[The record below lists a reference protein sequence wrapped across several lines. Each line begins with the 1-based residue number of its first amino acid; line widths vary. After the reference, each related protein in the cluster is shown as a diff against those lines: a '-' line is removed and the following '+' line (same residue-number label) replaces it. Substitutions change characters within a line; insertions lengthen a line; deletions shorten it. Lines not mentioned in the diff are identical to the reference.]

1 MIHFS
6 FRAGADIDGG
16 GGAFERET
24 GEKQDGKQ
32 ADCELFQNN
41 VSYLNKT
48 IHKLTYL
55 KYNNQQ
61 LRNLFINKFNHC
73 LFVAFSY
80 HKKAVQTSQSARLYS
95 K

>member
-6 FRAGADIDGG
+6 FGAGADIDGG

-32 ADCELFQNN
+32 AECEFFQNN

-61 LRNLFINKFNHC
+61 LRNLFINKNYIYLSVVISC
-73 LFVAFSY
+73 
-80 HKKAVQTSQSARLYS
+80 HKKNVQTIIFN
-95 K
+95 